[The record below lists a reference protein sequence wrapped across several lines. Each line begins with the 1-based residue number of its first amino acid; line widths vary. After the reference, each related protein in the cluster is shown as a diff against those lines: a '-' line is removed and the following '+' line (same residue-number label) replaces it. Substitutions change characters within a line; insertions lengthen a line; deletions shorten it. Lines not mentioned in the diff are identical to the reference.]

1 MNFVDVAQPYET
13 RVGDEFVILGNDALV
28 KCSVPSFAADYLEVV
43 GWVTDQGYA
52 IDSTSVDGNQ
62 NSQRQATLSY
72 IIYECLQKNTF
83 LERKNILLYFEIRT
97 M

>member
-1 MNFVDVAQPYET
+1 MIFPLFSTLNFVDVAQPYET

-52 IDSTSVDGNQ
+52 IDTTSVDGNQ
-62 NSQRQATLSY
+62 N
-72 IIYECLQKNTF
+72 
-83 LERKNILLYFEIRT
+83 
-97 M
+97 